1 MKALSGMQLKAVPLK
16 LDVHLQRQEEA
27 LRRES
32 TGAYAPLAG
41 TMSTALPRP
50 VPPRISPRQR
60 EVLWLIASGHT
71 QGEVAA
77 SLGIALETIKNH
89 MAQLYR
95 AFGARN
101 AAHLA
106 ALAVARGAID
116 LNVRPSPSPFARI
129 QAPLRNKQGR
139 RLHGDTQA

>member
-1 MKALSGMQLKAVPLK
+1 MKALSGMQPKAAPLK
-16 LDVHLQRQEEA
+16 LDVRVQRQDEALQR
-27 LRRES
+27 ES
-32 TGAYAPLAG
+32 IKAYLPLEG
-41 TMSTALPRP
+41 TMSNALPRP

-77 SLGIALETIKNH
+77 ALGIALETIKNH

-101 AAHLA
+101 DAHLA

-139 RLHGDTQA
+139 TLHGDSQS